1 MIPEGVVHVA
11 KLAFDFQRTFKH
23 DVVIDLVGYRRWGHN
38 EGDEPAY
45 TQPTMYAKIKTHP
58 SVAAIYGEKLVAS
71 GVLSREELESV
82 WATKRA
88 AMQQVGN
95 PPMPEPKTAAVEL
108 PDPDASALSGRIR
121 ATLQGLTT
129 IPVEFEVHPKLMPFL
144 KKRQDLLEGRGR
156 GEVDWAT
163 AESLAFGTLLLEG
176 TSVRLSGQDVGRG
189 TFSQRHAILYDHRD
203 AKEFVPLQQ
212 LAAGGARFDVYDS
225 LLSECAVMG
234 FEFGYSAIHNRS
246 LVLWEAQFGD
256 FVNGAQ
262 VIVDQFLAA
271 SEQKWNQQVGLTLL
285 LPHGHEGQG
294 PEHSSARIER
304 FLNLCAEDNLR
315 VAYPSTP
322 ASLFHLL
329 RAQGRSV
336 SRKPLV
342 VFTPKS
348 LLRAPQCVSTL
359 PELAEGRFYPV
370 LSDGAVDPAMVRRV
384 LVTSGKVTYDLLKER
399 ETRGARDIA
408 IVRVE
413 RLYPFPG
420 AELSAALRTFPVTAE
435 VAWVQ
440 EEPANMGAWRFI
452 RERFLDGDVA
462 GFEHRAL
469 SYIGRDASASPAPGS
484 HKVHVREQ
492 EELLANRPP
501 PGDRSHEV
509 RHALVARRIQRIAVE
524 LYAVVT
530 SRRDV
535 PVGGQERNH
544 RALLPHTDLGLVA
557 LHSISGLEPRCG
569 RLPRLQR
576 TTRGT
581 RRGGALRRAGARF
594 PRLPKAVRH
603 ALHGRIRNRVLVELD
618 AVPAAGLVQIVSLER
633 HDHSLLVGPVLQPV
647 ALDAVARPEPSLGA
661 GVLRDK

>member
-1 MIPEGVVHVA
+1 MHFPCRVLSTAEGCYGSPVRKTSAAH
-11 KLAFDFQRTFKH
+11 T
-23 DVVIDLVGYRRWGHN
+23 N
-38 EGDEPAY
+38 EA
-45 TQPTMYAKIKTHP
+45 TP
-58 SVAAIYGEKLVAS
+58 SLTTTVTDRLREDILGGRLLPGEKLRLEHLTTRYGSGRTPLREACSRLVAE
-71 GVLSREELESV
+71 GLVLALEQRGFRVAPISPGDLRDLTLTRQRLESIALRESILHGDPAWEARV
-82 WATKRA
+82 RA
-88 AMQQVGN
+88 ALGAL
-95 PPMPEPKTAAVEL
+95 EKTPRSEGGTVSAKWEKGHREL
-108 PDPDASALSGRIR
+108 HEALLSACRS
-121 ATLQGLTT
+121 
-129 IPVEFEVHPKLMPFL
+129 PW
-144 KKRQDLLEGRGR
+144 LLR
-156 GEVDWAT
+156 
-163 AESLAFGTLLLEG
+163 F
-176 TSVRLSGQDVGRG
+176 
-189 TFSQRHAILYDHRD
+189 HAILYDHRD

-420 AELSAALRTFPVTAE
+420 AELSAALRTFPVTAD

-469 SYIGRDASASPAPGS
+469 SYVGRDASASPAPGS

-492 EELLANRPP
+492 EELLA
-501 PGDRSHEV
+501 
-509 RHALVARRIQRIAVE
+509 
-524 LYAVVT
+524 
-530 SRRDV
+530 
-535 PVGGQERNH
+535 
-544 RALLPHTDLGLVA
+544 
-557 LHSISGLEPRCG
+557 
-569 RLPRLQR
+569 
-576 TTRGT
+576 
-581 RRGGALRRAGARF
+581 
-594 PRLPKAVRH
+594 KAF
-603 ALHGRIRNRVLVELD
+603 A
-618 AVPAAGLVQIVSLER
+618 
-633 HDHSLLVGPVLQPV
+633 
-647 ALDAVARPEPSLGA
+647 
-661 GVLRDK
+661 